1 MRYRETDVKKT
12 VEMELLVVKN
22 EKDRMAQTIH
32 DYEQKIGELENFKL
46 RLEKQHVED
55 LERFKSEY
63 QRQYKDQ
70 DFDIHRR
77 RLACDEDE
85 HRLNLEKERL
95 LRTETRCE
103 AAEKE
108 LDELRRDYKK
118 ITDDH
123 VRINRENGDQ
133 KE

>member
-1 MRYRETDVKKT
+1 M
-12 VEMELLVVKN
+12 
-22 EKDRMAQTIH
+22 
-32 DYEQKIGELENFKL
+32 
-46 RLEKQHVED
+46 ED

-103 AAEKE
+103 ASEKE

-123 VRINRENGDQ
+123 VRLNRENGD
-133 KE
+133 